1 MHRFWSDASVEAG
14 EDGFAVRLDARP
26 VRTPAGAV
34 LAVPSRD
41 LAEAIAAEWRGA
53 GEGEAEAGG
62 GKDRRVRPDALPLTR
77 IAATALDRVAPDPAA
92 TVAALSRYAETDLLC
107 YRADQPP
114 ELAARQHALWQP
126 HLDWAAQALD
136 APLSVTRGI
145 MPLSQDASALA
156 ALSRALARLDAFQ
169 LAAAALAVGALGSL
183 VLGLALVHGRLDAAA
198 ATEASLVD
206 EHFQAGL
213 WGEDAEA
220 AARRAR
226 IAEEV
231 ALAARFLDLC
241 RAPA

>member
-1 MHRFWSDASVEAG
+1 MKRFWSTASAEQAG
-14 EDGFAVRLDARP
+14 NGFGVRLDGKP
-26 VRTPAGAV
+26 MRTPAGAP
-34 LAVPSRD
+34 LAVPYRA
-41 LAEAIAAEWRGA
+41 LAEAIAAEWQEA
-53 GEGEAEAGG
+53 GEGEE
-62 GKDRRVRPDALPLTR
+62 KRVRPETLHLTR

-169 LAAAALAVGALGSL
+169 LAAAGMAIGALGSL

-206 EHFQAGL
+206 EHFQARL

-231 ALAARFLDLC
+231 LLAARFLDLC

>member
-1 MHRFWSDASVEAG
+1 
-14 EDGFAVRLDARP
+14 
-26 VRTPAGAV
+26 
-34 LAVPSRD
+34 
-41 LAEAIAAEWRGA
+41 
-53 GEGEAEAGG
+53 
-62 GKDRRVRPDALPLTR
+62 VRPEALPLTR
-77 IAATALDRVAPDPAA
+77 IAATALDRVAPEPAA
-92 TVAALSRYAETDLLC
+92 TVIALSRYAETDLLC
-107 YRADQPP
+107 YRAEQPP

-169 LAAAALAVGALGSL
+169 LAAAGLAIGALGSL

-206 EHFQAGL
+206 EHFQARL
-213 WGEDAEA
+213 WGEDSEA

-231 ALAARFLDLC
+231 ALAARFLGLC
-241 RAPA
+241 RRPA